1 MNVSDIIAQSTT
13 NTGRGKSI
21 FSSGSFLNIGK
32 RGQVVQGVVSKVA
45 DKVSISFNGT
55 EAAVPL
61 SSVQNATEGETRS
74 FKIMEVSKD
83 KIVLK
88 EVGTEASSGSR
99 AMTGTTVGTSSY
111 SFADHLSDAGKL
123 SEAKQ
128 QAGQNIAVLTGEDYQ
143 NMESEQGALEEYK
156 ASALDRAVERH
167 KERREWQQESAERNI
182 ENSRQFQ
189 ENIKTLQEQGV
200 TQLMSPEEIEN
211 ALREADLPI
220 TKSNVARVASAVQMA
235 QIVPELSQDAKA
247 YLLEN
252 QMAPTIEN
260 LYHGQYSASGALT
273 SSMADEE
280 AWQQLQGQI
289 AELLQA
295 GGLPADETTL
305 EQAKWLFANDI
316 AVTPDNV
323 QILQMLDEL
332 SEELTPR
339 KLLDQII
346 YAMQTGAMPEQ
357 ATLDDR
363 QIVIA
368 RQALNSLAEITDEDV
383 VKTVRN
389 MGQSEV
395 TLQLLEQAVQQRK
408 QSDGTAVQTGQ
419 ILAADAAAGQ
429 SVAAVNETVTMT
441 RRQLEELRLRLTI
454 PAAVRMEQK
463 GIDIEVAPLKEL
475 VDSLRQQERTDYR
488 QLMPGT
494 EISDEMLDRTE
505 EVLDKAS
512 QISAAPASMLAIG
525 ARQHSLLTMNV
536 LHRAA
541 VSAVAQTRQY
551 QADYEAVGTQVR
563 TDLGDSIQKAFRNV
577 PELLTELGME
587 DTQANQRA
595 VRILGYNSMEITE
608 QNVTQVKELDAQVG
622 AILDQMKPAVVLK
635 LVQSGEDPLDLP
647 LQELEDKLNGISDA
661 QDISS
666 EERYTRYLMRME
678 QDQNI
683 SEQEREGYIGIYR
696 LLHQVESSDG
706 AAIGSVMEAG
716 WDMTLRNL
724 LTAVRTE
731 KRKGVDAKVD
741 DQFGGLSDIQYSSKS
756 ITQQIDQAFSGEKGS
771 NAGQENR
778 DETQEYYERLNRQL
792 LREITPSA
800 VQTVSDGDL
809 EHLLDQSLEV
819 FHDALDQ
826 TEPDPEIEKQLY
838 SQMAQELRKTIEQSQ
853 DSVRYLGQLGIPDTV
868 VNIQAAELLL
878 EQNYDVYH
886 QVYEKRDRLSVDKQ
900 QELADA
906 MDAMYDSLED
916 AEHIQQSYD
925 RLETLME
932 TVLAHSYEAPA
943 VTSEELRG
951 LKQLQ
956 NGMLLQRSM
965 ARRHGY
971 DVPIADGDSV
981 ATMNVTLIQG
991 GEDSGR
997 VQIYM
1002 QELSAELRIQ
1012 QGEVKGLF
1020 LCGDREMYEQLSGKA
1035 QDLIA
1040 SLEENGYPVKNI
1052 SYSMNPKSRLDT
1064 MNTPAGEK
1072 EPATALY
1079 KAAKLIV
1086 KHVIRSTGQ
1095 E

>member
-1 MNVSDIIAQSTT
+1 M
-13 NTGRGKSI
+13 
-21 FSSGSFLNIGK
+21 
-32 RGQVVQGVVSKVA
+32 VSKVA

-280 AWQQLQGQI
+280 AWRQLQGQI

-323 QILQMLDEL
+323 QTLQMLDEL

-389 MGQSEV
+389 MGQNEV

-408 QSDGTAVQTGQ
+408 QNDGTAVQTGQ
-419 ILAADAAAGQ
+419 ILAADAA
-429 SVAAVNETVTMT
+429 
-441 RRQLEELRLRLTI
+441 R
-454 PAAVRMEQK
+454 
-463 GIDIEVAPLKEL
+463 
-475 VDSLRQQERTDYR
+475 
-488 QLMPGT
+488 
-494 EISDEMLDRTE
+494 RTE
-505 EVLDKAS
+505 R
-512 QISAAPASMLAIG
+512 G
-525 ARQHSLLTMNV
+525 
-536 LHRAA
+536 
-541 VSAVAQTRQY
+541 
-551 QADYEAVGTQVR
+551 G
-563 TDLGDSIQKAFRNV
+563 
-577 PELLTELGME
+577 
-587 DTQANQRA
+587 
-595 VRILGYNSMEITE
+595 
-608 QNVTQVKELDAQVG
+608 
-622 AILDQMKPAVVLK
+622 
-635 LVQSGEDPLDLP
+635 
-647 LQELEDKLNGISDA
+647 
-661 QDISS
+661 S
-666 EERYTRYLMRME
+666 E
-678 QDQNI
+678 
-683 SEQEREGYIGIYR
+683 
-696 LLHQVESSDG
+696 
-706 AAIGSVMEAG
+706 
-716 WDMTLRNL
+716 
-724 LTAVRTE
+724 
-731 KRKGVDAKVD
+731 
-741 DQFGGLSDIQYSSKS
+741 
-756 ITQQIDQAFSGEKGS
+756 
-771 NAGQENR
+771 
-778 DETQEYYERLNRQL
+778 
-792 LREITPSA
+792 
-800 VQTVSDGDL
+800 
-809 EHLLDQSLEV
+809 
-819 FHDALDQ
+819 
-826 TEPDPEIEKQLY
+826 
-838 SQMAQELRKTIEQSQ
+838 
-853 DSVRYLGQLGIPDTV
+853 
-868 VNIQAAELLL
+868 
-878 EQNYDVYH
+878 
-886 QVYEKRDRLSVDKQ
+886 
-900 QELADA
+900 
-906 MDAMYDSLED
+906 
-916 AEHIQQSYD
+916 
-925 RLETLME
+925 
-932 TVLAHSYEAPA
+932 
-943 VTSEELRG
+943 
-951 LKQLQ
+951 
-956 NGMLLQRSM
+956 
-965 ARRHGY
+965 
-971 DVPIADGDSV
+971 
-981 ATMNVTLIQG
+981 
-991 GEDSGR
+991 
-997 VQIYM
+997 
-1002 QELSAELRIQ
+1002 
-1012 QGEVKGLF
+1012 
-1020 LCGDREMYEQLSGKA
+1020 
-1035 QDLIA
+1035 
-1040 SLEENGYPVKNI
+1040 
-1052 SYSMNPKSRLDT
+1052 
-1064 MNTPAGEK
+1064 
-1072 EPATALY
+1072 
-1079 KAAKLIV
+1079 
-1086 KHVIRSTGQ
+1086 
-1095 E
+1095 